1 MMTRSRPIRSAR
13 LAPYLQAIAGVA
25 IAALATKGLEE
36 LLGPSISLLFFPAI
50 FIPAMSGRYG
60 PAILATVLSTLTLA
74 FFFIPPKNS
83 WTLGLDDMIRLAVFA
98 GIACSTAWLSS
109 ARRRA
114 EEAERQS
121 ALSIAA
127 RSQELAVR
135 EDRLRVSRDLHDG
148 VLQALTG
155 IRLELQDVAS
165 SSPPESAIHDRLL
178 AAERAL
184 AVEQRELRRL
194 IDGLRPDPAIV
205 GAAGTLLATLRTV
218 VARLAVEWKTPVTV
232 RVTPEQLALPDAL
245 EQSVRLML
253 HEAIVNALQ
262 HAHPSRVS
270 VSVEHKAGELRLSI
284 VDDGR
289 GFPFHE
295 RLNHAALVD
304 RNLGPATLRDRVAS
318 LNGRM
323 MIDSTARGSRVDL
336 VMPFDPSVN
345 G

>member
-1 MMTRSRPIRSAR
+1 MAESGQRIVSAR
-13 LAPYLQAIAGVA
+13 ATPYLRSVAGVVIAG
-25 IAALATKGLEE
+25 LATKAMEG

-50 FIPAMSGRYG
+50 FVPAMYGGYG
-60 PAILATVLSTLTLA
+60 PAILATLLSTLTLA
-74 FFFIPPKNS
+74 FFFIPPMNS
-83 WTLGLDDMIRLAVFA
+83 FALGLDDVVRLTVFA
-98 GIACSTAWLSS
+98 GIACGTAWLSS

-121 ALSIAA
+121 LLLIAA

-155 IRLELQDVAS
+155 IRLELQDIAAANAS
-165 SSPPESAIHDRLL
+165 QSPVQDRLL

-194 IDGLRPDPAIV
+194 IDSLRPDPAIV
-205 GAAGTLLATLRTV
+205 ESEGTLLATLRA
-218 VARLAVEWKTPVTV
+218 VASRLAVEWKTPVTV
-232 RVTPEQLALPDAL
+232 RVTPEDLVLPDPFD
-245 EQSVRLML
+245 QSVRLML

-270 VSVEHKAGELRLSI
+270 VSVEHRHGELRLSI

-318 LNGRM
+318 LSGQM
-323 MIDSTARGSRVDL
+323 SIDSNARGSRVDL
-336 VMPFDPSVN
+336 VVPFDPSET

>member
-1 MMTRSRPIRSAR
+1 MAESGKRIVTAR
-13 LAPYLQAIAGVA
+13 ATPYLRSVAGVVIAG
-25 IAALATKGLEE
+25 LATKAMEG

-50 FIPAMSGRYG
+50 FVPAMSGGYG
-60 PAILATVLSTLTLA
+60 PALFATLLSTLTLA

-83 WTLGLDDMIRLAVFA
+83 FALGLGLDDVVRLAVFA
-98 GIACSTAWLSS
+98 GIACGTAWLSS

-121 ALSIAA
+121 LLLIAA

-155 IRLELQDVAS
+155 IRLELQDVATAS
-165 SSPPESAIHDRLL
+165 HAPVHDRLL

-194 IDGLRPDPAIV
+194 IDSLRPDPAIV
-205 GAAGTLLATLRTV
+205 ETEGTLVAILRTV
-218 VARLAVEWKTPVTV
+218 ASRLAVEWKTPVTV
-232 RVTPEQLALPDAL
+232 RVAPEDLVLPDPL
-245 EQSVRLML
+245 DQSVRLML
-253 HEAIVNALQ
+253 HEAMVNALK

-270 VSVEHKAGELRLSI
+270 VSVEHVHGELRLSI

-318 LNGRM
+318 LNGQM
-323 MIDSTARGSRVDL
+323 SIDSNARGSRVDL
-336 VMPFDPSVN
+336 VVPFEPSES